1 MTVRPH
7 ESLELFAAM
16 DYTSGAF
23 DDALSV
29 RPLDSYWNT
38 QLGLEMEVNE
48 DLSIRAMVDNVFDEE
63 IQTGLA
69 SNGLMS
75 IGAPRTFWLSAR
87 IEW

>member
-1 MTVRPH
+1 
-7 ESLELFAAM
+7 
-16 DYTSGAF
+16 
-23 DDALSV
+23 

-48 DLSIRAMVDNVFDEE
+48 HLTIRAMVDNIFHEE